1 MSTNTFQLQY
11 MRYLTDFLCI
21 FTNPVNANKSAKY
34 IHTTLDKAFN
44 AKANAFVHNN
54 LLFVQYITTL

>member
-1 MSTNTFQLQY
+1 MSTSTFLVHEI
-11 MRYLTDFLCI
+11 LNSFLCVF

-34 IHTTLDKAFN
+34 IYTTLDKAFN